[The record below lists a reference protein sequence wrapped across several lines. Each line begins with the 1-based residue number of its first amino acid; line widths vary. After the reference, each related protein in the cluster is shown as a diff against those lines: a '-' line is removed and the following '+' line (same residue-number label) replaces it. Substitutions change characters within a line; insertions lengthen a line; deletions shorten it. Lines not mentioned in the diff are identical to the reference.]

1 MIYPFSDAPICASVQ
16 PTVLGVAANEHLE
29 IACDVEANPNDLKFH
44 WTFSNRT
51 RNMNYNED
59 FRYSGS
65 IQKRQFNSE
74 DETGNGYL
82 TSYLSNGTRSILTY
96 SPGEVTRLNVFLDIF
111 YCRLNIDSQRDK
123 F

>member
-1 MIYPFSDAPICASVQ
+1 M
-16 PTVLGVAANEHLE
+16 AANEHLE

-74 DETGNGYL
+74 DESGNGYL

-96 SPGEVTRLNVFLDIF
+96 SPGEVTRLNVFLDITFIVEYIFLLTRSYHKDQGFCVYF
-111 YCRLNIDSQRDK
+111 Y
-123 F
+123 